1 MLAQRLGEHS
11 DAWRVREVGDGNLN
25 LVFIVEGPEGS
36 LIVKQALPYVR
47 LVGSSWQLPL
57 SRSYFEHLALV
68 EQGQWASAFVPGVYH
83 ADSAMALI
91 VMEYLSPH
99 IILRKGFVRG
109 ELYPLA
115 GRHLGRFLARTLFH
129 TSDLYLTAAVK
140 RERIGAFLANSAM
153 CKISEDLIFDEPYF
167 GAPLNRHTRPQLDQL
182 AETVRR
188 DTALKLAVQEL
199 KARFLSDAEALLHGD
214 LHTGSVL
221 VTRGDTRVIDPEFAF
236 YGPMGFDLGAI
247 IGNFLLA
254 HASQRGHERTGGGR
268 DDYRCYLLGQLSDL
282 WTTFARVFAD
292 LWREHAQGDL
302 YSRRLLS
309 DAPELQERAIMVRL
323 QSIWDQSVGF
333 AACKMIR
340 RIFGLAHVEDF
351 ESIADPEL
359 RAGCEHGAT
368 RLARDMLL
376 NRGAY
381 ANVEALVRAARSVYE
396 SV

>member
-1 MLAQRLGEHS
+1 
-11 DAWRVREVGDGNLN
+11 
-25 LVFIVEGPEGS
+25 
-36 LIVKQALPYVR
+36 
-47 LVGSSWQLPL
+47 
-57 SRSYFEHLALV
+57 
-68 EQGQWASAFVPGVYH
+68 
-83 ADSAMALI
+83 MAIL

-99 IILRKGFVRG
+99 IVLRKGVVRG

-115 GRHLGRFLARTLFH
+115 GRHLGTFLGRTLFH
-129 TSDLYLTAAVK
+129 SSDLYLTAAAK
-140 RERIGAFLANSAM
+140 RERMGAFLANSAM

-167 GAPLNRHTRPQLDQL
+167 SAPLNRHTQPQLDAL
-182 AETVRR
+182 AESVRR
-188 DTALKLAVQEL
+188 DTPLKLAVQEL
-199 KARFLSDAEALLHGD
+199 KAGFLNHAEALLHGD

-254 HASQRGHERTGGGR
+254 HVSQGGHERTRGER
-268 DDYRCYLLGQLSDL
+268 DDFRIYLLAQVSDL
-282 WTTFARVFAD
+282 WTTFGRVFAD

-309 DAPELQERAIMVRL
+309 DAPELRERAIAVRL
-323 QSIWDQSVGF
+323 QSIWDESVGF

-340 RIFGLAHVEDF
+340 RILGLAHVEDF

-359 RAGCEHGAT
+359 RARCEHDAV

-376 NRGAY
+376 NRRAY
-381 ANVEALVRAARSVYE
+381 VNVEALIGAARSMHE
-396 SV
+396 SA